1 MAAGQV
7 KRFSEEA
14 LNSLAKNQIDRAKM
28 SDWIIPTIKAKLL
41 SLMAAIGHIKI
52 GYPAGQ

>member
-7 KRFSEEA
+7 KRLSEEA

-28 SDWIIPTIKAKLL
+28 SDWIIPTIKARLL